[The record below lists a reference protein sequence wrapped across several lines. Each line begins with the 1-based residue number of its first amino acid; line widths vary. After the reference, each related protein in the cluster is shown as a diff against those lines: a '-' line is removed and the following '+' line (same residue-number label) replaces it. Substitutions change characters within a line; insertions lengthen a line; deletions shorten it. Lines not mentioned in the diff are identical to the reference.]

1 MSDTTFTLGLFVVIA
16 VLVGVWLSKRGDNT
30 RTVITGPS
38 KMDIDEQRERFLA
51 MTVAELK
58 KYIASKG
65 RTGRLPSRKAE
76 IVEVALQLWR
86 AQPW

>member
-1 MSDTTFTLGLFVVIA
+1 MNDTTFAIGLFVVIA
-16 VLVGVWLSKRGDNT
+16 VLVSVWLSKRGSNT
-30 RTVITGPS
+30 RTVITGPA
-38 KMDIDEQRERFLA
+38 KMDVDEQRERFLA

-65 RTGRLPSRKAE
+65 RTGKLPSRKAE
-76 IVEVALQLWR
+76 LAEVALQLWR

>member
-1 MSDTTFTLGLFVVIA
+1 MSDTILVVGLFVIVA
-16 VLVGVWLSKRGDNT
+16 VLAGMRTKKRGENT

-38 KMDIDEQRERFLA
+38 KMEIDEQRERFLA

-65 RTGRLPSRKAE
+65 RTGKLPSRKAE

>member
-16 VLVGVWLSKRGDNT
+16 VLVGVWLNKRGDNT

-65 RTGRLPSRKAE
+65 RTGKLPSRKAE
-76 IVEVALQLWR
+76 LAEVALQLWR